1 MKHIG
6 ILLFM
11 LAALA
16 GCSLADDFGDAEPY
30 PTVDPNTELWTVTS
44 VIDGDTID
52 VERDGETFRVRY
64 IGVNTPERD
73 ESCYSDARNA
83 NSNWVRGQ
91 KVRLERDV
99 SDTDRYGR
107 LLRLVYVGNTMVNE
121 ALVRDGWAEA
131 VLYQPDDGYFDSF
144 SRLEQDAA
152 RRSVGCHPTGIFNDG
167 NDER

>member
-1 MKHIG
+1 MKQIG
-6 ILLFM
+6 LWIAVAVLLV
-11 LAALA
+11 
-16 GCSLADDFGDAEPY
+16 GCSLSEEFGDAEPY
-30 PTVDPNTELWTVTS
+30 PTVDPNAELWTVTS

-73 ESCYSDARNA
+73 ESCYSDARTA
-83 NSNWVRGQ
+83 NSNLVRGQ

-107 LLRLVYVGNTMVNE
+107 LLRLVYVGNVMVNE

-131 VLYQPDDGYFDSF
+131 VLYQPDDGYFDRF
-144 SRLEQDAA
+144 SNLEQDAA
-152 RRSVGCHPTGIFNDG
+152 SRNAGCHPSGIFDDG